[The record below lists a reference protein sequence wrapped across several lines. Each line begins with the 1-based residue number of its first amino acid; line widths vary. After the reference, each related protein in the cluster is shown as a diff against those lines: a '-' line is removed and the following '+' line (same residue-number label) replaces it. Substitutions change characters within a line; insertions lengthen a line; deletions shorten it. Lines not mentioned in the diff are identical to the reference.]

1 MVSASS
7 RLLQNKSFADSILA
21 EVTKTIQS
29 YQFDFRGARILS
41 GMEEGAYGWIT
52 INYLLESFIKGNWIH
67 PKAGKILGALDLGD
81 SAFNLQLYGYKY
93 ELYTHSYLCFGKD
106 QALRKLQTAGSSPVI
121 SHPCYHVGYNLSLT
135 LNDLYNSPCVVKPN
149 NFNTTATVLFSGT
162 GDSFLCL
169 SLMEN
174 IVNLTDCAFS
184 PDCGFSGQPPVNGE
198 FFVSVSVLIKSSSL
212 ITSSIIFKL
221 YVLMLG
227 RK

>member
-1 MVSASS
+1 
-7 RLLQNKSFADSILA
+7 LQNKSLADSILA

-52 INYLLESFIKGNWIH
+52 INYLLESFIKHTFEGNWIH
-67 PKAGKILGALDLGD
+67 PKAGKILGALDLGGSSTQISFTPKDPVKNPD

-106 QALRKLQTAGSSPVI
+106 QALRKLQVYLHETAGPSPVI

-135 LNDLYNSPCVVKPN
+135 LDDLYNSPCVVKPN

-184 PDCGFSGQPPVNGE
+184 PDCGFNGAYQPPGNGK
-198 FFVSVSVLIKSSSL
+198 FFVSVSVLIK
-212 ITSSIIFKL
+212 
-221 YVLMLG
+221 
-227 RK
+227 

>member
-1 MVSASS
+1 
-7 RLLQNKSFADSILA
+7 
-21 EVTKTIQS
+21 
-29 YQFDFRGARILS
+29 
-41 GMEEGAYGWIT
+41 MEEGAYGWIT
-52 INYLLESFIKGNWIH
+52 INYLLESFIKTVN
-67 PKAGKILGALDLGD
+67 KTD

-106 QALRKLQTAGSSPVI
+106 QALRKLQVYLHKTAGSSPVI

-198 FFVSVSVLIKSSSL
+198 FF
-212 ITSSIIFKL
+212 TSQTVK
-221 YVLMLG
+221 
-227 RK
+227 